1 MTFDSAQAFVQ
12 KMRDDNKFREMM
24 QNIND
29 REKLWRTIK
38 DKGFEFD
45 ERDLVQAMAA
55 CMAELEPREYKI

>member
-1 MTFDSAQAFVQ
+1 MTFVSAQAFVQ

-29 REKLWRTIK
+29 REKLRHTIK
-38 DKGFEFD
+38 DKRFEFD

-55 CMAELEPREYKI
+55 CMAELEASGV

>member
-1 MTFDSAQAFVQ
+1 MTFDSTQAFVQ

-38 DKGFEFD
+38 YKGFEFD

-55 CMAELEPREYKI
+55 CMTELEASGV

>member
-24 QNIND
+24 QNINN
-29 REKLWRTIK
+29 REKLWHTIK

-55 CMAELEPREYKI
+55 CMTELEASGV

>member
-1 MTFDSAQAFVQ
+1 MTFDSAQTFVQ

-55 CMAELEPREYKI
+55 CMTELEASGV

>member
-12 KMRDDNKFREMM
+12 KMREDNKFREMV

-29 REKLWRTIK
+29 REKLRHTIK

-45 ERDLVQAMAA
+45 ERGLVQAMAA
-55 CMAELEPREYKI
+55 CMAELEASGV

>member
-1 MTFDSAQAFVQ
+1 MTFDSAQTFVQ

-38 DKGFEFD
+38 VKGFEFD

-55 CMAELEPREYKI
+55 CMTELEASGV

>member
-1 MTFDSAQAFVQ
+1 MTFDSTQAFVQ
-12 KMRDDNKFREMM
+12 KMRDDNKFREMI

-38 DKGFEFD
+38 YKGFEFD

-55 CMAELEPREYKI
+55 CMTELEASGV

>member
-55 CMAELEPREYKI
+55 CMTELEASGV

>member
-1 MTFDSAQAFVQ
+1 MTFDSAQTFVQ
-12 KMRDDNKFREMM
+12 KMRDDNKFREMI

-55 CMAELEPREYKI
+55 CMTELEASGV

>member
-1 MTFDSAQAFVQ
+1 MTFDSAQTFVQ
-12 KMRDDNKFREMM
+12 KMREDNKFREMM

-55 CMAELEPREYKI
+55 CMTELEASGV

>member
-1 MTFDSAQAFVQ
+1 MTFDSAQTFVQ
-12 KMRDDNKFREMM
+12 KMREDNKFREMM

-29 REKLWRTIK
+29 RKKLWRTIK

-55 CMAELEPREYKI
+55 CMTELEASGV